1 MALVLGTFII
11 IFMSC
16 AMLGMGLVFAGKPLT
31 GGCGKRIPGK
41 ASCNGCPN
49 KLKNPTCRH
58 KQNGL
63 YKS

>member
-11 IFMSC
+11 IFISC
-16 AMLGMGLVFAGKPLT
+16 AMLGMGLVFAGRPLT

-49 KLKNPTCRH
+49 KSKNLTCRH